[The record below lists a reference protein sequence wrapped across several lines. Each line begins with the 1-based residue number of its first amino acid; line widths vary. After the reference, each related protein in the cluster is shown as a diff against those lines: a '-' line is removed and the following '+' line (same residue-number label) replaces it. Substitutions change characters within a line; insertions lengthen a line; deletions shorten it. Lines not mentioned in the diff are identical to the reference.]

1 MGRERAAGRDE
12 TPRGTCSVGPTHTH
26 RVAGRCFRPISISG
40 SRVCSEPSR
49 VGEMLSLVPKGG
61 QANRGWADCSL
72 PARVLEAKFRSDCA
86 GQDQEG
92 ACEKLA

>member
-1 MGRERAAGRDE
+1 MKLPEAPAQLA
-12 TPRGTCSVGPTHTH
+12 PPTLTESHTH
-26 RVAGRCFRPISISG
+26 RVISISG